1 VTPEHAR
8 RRDRVVGA
16 VLLVFSAVVVV
27 ASWRLPGTAAADA
40 VGPKAYPM
48 ALALL
53 LAVLSVVLVLGTGK
67 KKGGELL
74 TRDQVLKG
82 FLPIA
87 VLLVLYVLLVQRLGF
102 ALCTIALLL
111 ACFRLKGERNWRLNV
126 AVAVGSALS
135 IWGVFGY
142 LLNVQL
148 KLLPVGF

>member
-1 VTPEHAR
+1 VTPEYAK

-16 VLLVFSAVVVV
+16 VLLVLSALVVV

-40 VGPKAYPM
+40 MGPKAYPM
-48 ALALL
+48 T
-53 LAVLSVVLVLGTGK
+53 LAVILAGLAVALMAGGG
-67 KKGGELL
+67 KKGGE
-74 TRDQVLKG
+74 VLSKEAVLRG

-87 VLLVLYVLLVQRLGF
+87 AMLVLYVLLVQRLGF

-135 IWGVFGY
+135 IWVVFGY

>member
-1 VTPEHAR
+1 MTPEHAKA
-8 RRDRVVGA
+8 RDRVVGA
-16 VLLVFSAVVVV
+16 VLLVLSALVVV
-27 ASWRLPGTAAADA
+27 ASWRLPDTAAADA

-48 ALALL
+48 ALALV
-53 LAVLSVVLVLGTGK
+53 LALLSVVLMLGGGR
-67 KKGGELL
+67 KGGEQLSK
-74 TRDQVLKG
+74 DVVLRG

-87 VLLVLYVLLVQRLGF
+87 VLLALYVLLVQRLGF

-126 AVAVGSALS
+126 AVAVGSTLS
-135 IWGVFGY
+135 IWVVFGY

>member
-1 VTPEHAR
+1 VTPEYAR

-16 VLLVFSAVVVV
+16 VLLVFSAIVVV

-53 LAVLSVVLVLGTGK
+53 LAVLSLVLVLGQG
-67 KKGGELL
+67 KKGGETL
-74 TRDQVLKG
+74 TRDQVVKG
-82 FLPIA
+82 FLPIG

-102 ALCTIALLL
+102 AICTIGLLL
-111 ACFRLKGERNWRLNV
+111 ACFRLKGERSWRLNV
-126 AVAVGSALS
+126 AVAVGAALS